1 MDKTER
7 KQRWEAEAA
16 LRRFEPVSDNEV
28 LAAVERAERHRQPQ
42 NRDEDGVPWWEIVE
56 HLGFVRSGWT
66 TRQLRPQV
74 DGLTFGGLLET
85 SRRHSRTYWAL
96 TDAARKRLARWRQGG
111 EAIELHES
119 PQHRTWR
126 MARAYSAENLDRLR
140 TEVSSDLDRATAL
153 LARGRSAR
161 SDAFFELKEHLS
173 RRLQRLGS
181 ITHCL
186 YEWQE
191 PDDAT
196 ADVDEREGPG
206 DERLSPEAQGKLRWL
221 RNGRRRPASWGWSD
235 DEEDLLASEP
245 TPVLVTVPAELVGIF
260 GSACT
265 TS

>member
-7 KQRWEAEAA
+7 KNRWEAEAA

-28 LAAVERAERHRQPQ
+28 LAAIERAERHRQPQ
-42 NRDEDGVPWWEIVE
+42 NRDEQGVPWFVIVE
-56 HLGFVRSGWT
+56 HLGFMGSGWT

-74 DGLTFGGLLET
+74 DGLVFGGLLET

-96 TDAARKRLARWRQGG
+96 TEAARERLAAWRQGG
-111 EAIELHES
+111 EVIELHES
-119 PQHRTWR
+119 PQHRIWR

-140 TEVSSDLDRATAL
+140 AEVSSDLDHGVAL
-153 LARGRSAR
+153 LARGRHAR

-196 ADVDEREGPG
+196 PDVDEREDSG
-206 DERLSPEAQGKLRWL
+206 DERLGPEAQRRLRWL
-221 RNGRRRPASWGWSD
+221 RNGRRSPATWGWRDD
-235 DEEDLLASEP
+235 DEDHASGEP
-245 TPVLVTVPAELVGIF
+245 LP
-260 GSACT
+260 SNDDC
-265 TS
+265 